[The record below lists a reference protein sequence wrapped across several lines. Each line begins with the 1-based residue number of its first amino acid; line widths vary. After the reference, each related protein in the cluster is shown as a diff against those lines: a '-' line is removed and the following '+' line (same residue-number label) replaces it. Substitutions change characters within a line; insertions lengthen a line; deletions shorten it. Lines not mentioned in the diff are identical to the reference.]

1 MTFDVEDTIVAIA
14 SAPGSSVRGI
24 VRISG
29 PATLDCIARN
39 FSADPELL
47 EHQLPLDLENL
58 RSQPSRPSSW
68 NVRFNSISGLSGRL
82 LVWPGN
88 KSYTRQP
95 TAEFHTIGSPPLLEC
110 VVEDLCQSTANDS
123 PTVRMANAGEF
134 TLRAF
139 LGGRIDLTQA
149 EAVLAVIDADSD
161 SQLNTA
167 LEQLAG
173 GLAGPLGKLRTQLL
187 DVLAELEAGLDFVEE
202 DIEFITQEVLN
213 MKLGECNDQLKSI
226 LAQVDSRNLR
236 ADHTRVVLFGLPNSG
251 KSSLFNLLTGK
262 RDAIV
267 TDISGTTTDFI
278 SARIEIDAVLIELI
292 DTAGFESRNDKI
304 GKAAQ
309 DHREQQQSQ
318 AELGVL
324 CVDGSRSWESW
335 ELNAIENFVP
345 ELIVLTKSDLPTF
358 RASLPNGLNSHVP
371 TVSVSSKDAGGKRE
385 LEMQLVEIITGT
397 HVESN
402 VVGSTIARASESLR
416 DSSRSL
422 ERALEINA
430 NQMGEELVAAEIR
443 QALQDLGYVVGTIYT
458 DDILD
463 LVFGRFCIGK

>member
-1 MTFDVEDTIVAIA
+1 M
-14 SAPGSSVRGI
+14 
-24 VRISG
+24 
-29 PATLDCIARN
+29 
-39 FSADPELL
+39 
-47 EHQLPLDLENL
+47 
-58 RSQPSRPSSW
+58 
-68 NVRFNSISGLSGRL
+68 
-82 LVWPGN
+82 
-88 KSYTRQP
+88 
-95 TAEFHTIGSPPLLEC
+95 
-110 VVEDLCQSTANDS
+110 
-123 PTVRMANAGEF
+123 
-134 TLRAF
+134 
-139 LGGRIDLTQA
+139 
-149 EAVLAVIDADSD
+149 
-161 SQLNTA
+161 
-167 LEQLAG
+167 
-173 GLAGPLGKLRTQLL
+173 
-187 DVLAELEAGLDFVEE
+187 
-202 DIEFITQEVLN
+202 
-213 MKLGECNDQLKSI
+213 
-226 LAQVDSRNLR
+226 
-236 ADHTRVVLFGLPNSG
+236 
-251 KSSLFNLLTGK
+251 
-262 RDAIV
+262 

-318 AELGVL
+318 AELRVL
-324 CVDGSRSWESW
+324 CVDGSRSWEPW